1 MFRAK
6 GSTRAVGGRPQ
17 RLRPDAEEAGSSAEA
32 QRDSEEVPFVEDER
46 TWIRWPVSLFVVLIY
61 RPIWKPF
68 CAVLSSPA
76 SLLLVLVLFL
86 FAAVPFMIISG
97 FLSAVFGLRSVQGF
111 TREEGKAAMQG
122 RATEIA
128 APIY

>member
-17 RLRPDAEEAGSSAEA
+17 RLRPDAEEAGSSDDA

-46 TWIRWPVSLFVVLIY
+46 TWIRWPVSIFVVLIY

-68 CAVLSSPA
+68 TRILPPA
-76 SLLLVLVLFL
+76 
-86 FAAVPFMIISG
+86 
-97 FLSAVFGLRSVQGF
+97 
-111 TREEGKAAMQG
+111 
-122 RATEIA
+122 
-128 APIY
+128 